1 MANGQSPWAK
11 TRIGDIAMIERHV
24 TFNVI
29 PGKEN
34 DFEALFKDAYSMA
47 MSKQPGFVSV
57 VLLKEHEKETIY
69 QMAIRFQSL
78 ETAAAWRDSPE
89 HKTLSPRIKALYRES
104 TVQVYEV
111 IAQK

>member
-1 MANGQSPWAK
+1 MNSKGGFL
-11 TRIGDIAMIERHV
+11 IMIERHI

-29 PGKEN
+29 PGKEK
-34 DFEALFKDAYSMA
+34 DFETLFKDAYSIA

-57 VLLKEHEKETIY
+57 TLLKEHEKEAVY

-78 ETAAAWRDSPE
+78 ETAAAWRDSAE
-89 HKTLSPRIKALYRES
+89 HKTLSPRIKALYKES

-111 IAQK
+111 LAQK